1 MPACVA
7 DYCLDW
13 NNDCCAPTQFDEP
26 VACADG
32 YTPQLTGEGCYDFED
47 GAFECC
53 EPLPATS
60 DEAAELLAR
69 LAKGAGETVLW
80 GHQDDLA
87 SGATWS
93 AVNGGDG
100 VFRSDVLD
108 LSRIRYLVLDEA
120 DRLLDDSF
128 GSEMECILGAVGHK
142 RQTLLFSATMSQ
154 PLQRLQKLALNSPHV
169 ADLAPLERVP
179 AALVLEVRLLPL
191 LSLTP
196 VPALIS

>member
-100 VFRSDVLD
+100 AFRSDVLD
-108 LSRIRYLVLDEA
+108 LCGVAPTVFGWDVGGFDRAGAGKFASHNLDGVSFAAIERWVRWGAEA
-120 DRLLDDSF
+120 RRL
-128 GSEMECILGAVGHK
+128 
-142 RQTLLFSATMSQ
+142 SAHSAMAAAARLTQ
-154 PLQRLQKLALNSPHV
+154 AEPAGLQK
-169 ADLAPLERVP
+169 
-179 AALVLEVRLLPL
+179 
-191 LSLTP
+191 P
-196 VPALIS
+196 VH